1 MTLKIV
7 KERKSLERIIQIRLL
22 LLKNLFKIKYTKMHY
37 MHYILVERIVDFN
50 IYKRE

>member
-22 LLKNLFKIKYTKMHY
+22 LLKNLFKKN
-37 MHYILVERIVDFN
+37 ILKCT
-50 IYKRE
+50 IYALHLSGENCRFQHI